1 MRKGESIK
9 TCKKRGLSEFFVLPL
24 YLQLQIETNILN
36 NMENKSKKIEEIFKQ
51 DLSMYLAG
59 RQRVDNQLPDA
70 PDIEEQWAKIGESYL
85 PDAMREFSKYPTVAL
100 GWIMFVGMA
109 IAKYWDEDWELYGKV
124 DNLYEYLRDRIDFD
138 HMDDY
143 ILDQV
148 LLLDENEHKATSTI
162 VAECAARTYT
172 LLIHQGYEPGTEAA
186 FRGFIAALH
195 QMYLMGAAMELKR
208 LGYHMTQLQ

>member
-1 MRKGESIK
+1 
-9 TCKKRGLSEFFVLPL
+9 
-24 YLQLQIETNILN
+24 
-36 NMENKSKKIEEIFKQ
+36 MENKSKRIEEIFKQ
-51 DLSMYLAG
+51 DLSMYLTG
-59 RQRVDNQLPDA
+59 RQRVDEQLPDA

-195 QMYLMGAAMELKR
+195 QMLSEILTAELC
-208 LGYHMTQLQ
+208 TQANLVSLFEELVLQVDVTESIENPEPLPPIAVDEPTMSML

>member
-1 MRKGESIK
+1 
-9 TCKKRGLSEFFVLPL
+9 
-24 YLQLQIETNILN
+24 
-36 NMENKSKKIEEIFKQ
+36 MENKSKRIEEIFKQ
-51 DLSMYLAG
+51 DLSMYLTG
-59 RQRVDNQLPDA
+59 RQRVDEQLPDA
-70 PDIEEQWAKIGESYL
+70 PDIEEQWTKIGESYL

-148 LLLDENEHKATSTI
+148 LLLDENEHKATSTTLKI
-162 VAECAARTYT
+162 VTEHSAFTICSRDNHLNATSISPQDLGTMEVGTTEPRTT
-172 LLIHQGYEPGTEAA
+172 LPTHGSAKAPAPTT
-186 FRGFIAALH
+186 RMPSNTH
-195 QMYLMGAAMELKR
+195 SSC
-208 LGYHMTQLQ
+208 TT